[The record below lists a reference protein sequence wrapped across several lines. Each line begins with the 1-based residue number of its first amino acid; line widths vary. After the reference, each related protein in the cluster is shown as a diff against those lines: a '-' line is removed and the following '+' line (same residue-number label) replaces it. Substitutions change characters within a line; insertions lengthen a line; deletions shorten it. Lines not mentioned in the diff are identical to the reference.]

1 MLSILRS
8 PRVLAVLGVLAAALV
23 GLGVAAARSGTP
35 GCTVPAPEVVLPAQL
50 RVLGE
55 FDQPFDAVD
64 PRALRDASIRAASAL
79 HSDLTG
85 ARADTPVAIAAD
97 HPAQHDALVVP
108 LVESS
113 SDPSVPP
120 RVAGL
125 VAFLRDCT
133 GRAWYHDTD
142 DLLHTDP
149 SLLPQRFPTVSAG
162 SAGATLGTAG
172 LRLVWRDSPF
182 APLWLDPHSGRT
194 LAAGPPS

>member
-1 MLSILRS
+1 M
-8 PRVLAVLGVLAAALV
+8 LGVVAAALV

-35 GCTVPAPEVVLPAQL
+35 GCTVPAPEVVLPPQL
-50 RVLGE
+50 RVIGE
-55 FDQPFDAVD
+55 FDRPFDPGD
-64 PRALRDASIRAASAL
+64 PRALQDASIRAASAL

-85 ARADTPVAIAAD
+85 ARAGTPVAIAAD

-108 LVESS
+108 LVESGP
-113 SDPSVPP
+113 DPSAPP

-125 VAFLRDCT
+125 VAYLRDCT

-149 SLLPQRFPTVSAG
+149 SLLPQRFPTVTAG
-162 SAGATLGTAG
+162 SAAATLGTSG

-182 APLWLDPHSGRT
+182 APRWLDPRSGRT
-194 LAAGPPS
+194 VAAGPPG